1 MDTEEPVQA
10 HGVLIS
16 SAECNSIVKDFVL
29 LKSFDMV
36 SSGQYRKFVLR
47 RKDLCEQW
55 AMSMHDNY
63 HMMTQEVRNISKYVV
78 MARSRGHIQVGTV
91 CTKLLNCVECPH
103 AVVAGWNTC
112 SITNVQCMGGIRVNA
127 ASESTA
133 MVVHPRFLKFCLSY
147 WYTSRFE
154 HVLRRI
160 VRGKYTKAFC
170 DEYSLSEVSTMINTD
185 VDIVVSVVDNFIHA
199 LAHVHGTMQTLLQI
213 PKRGSETLS
222 NFVI

>member
-112 SITNVQCMGGIRVNA
+112 SITNCAMHGWNTGKR
-127 ASESTA
+127 SERKHSHGCTPQISEILSI
-133 MVVHPRFLKFCLSY
+133 VLVH
-147 WYTSRFE
+147 
-154 HVLRRI
+154 
-160 VRGKYTKAFC
+160 
-170 DEYSLSEVSTMINTD
+170 VSI
-185 VDIVVSVVDNFIHA
+185 
-199 LAHVHGTMQTLLQI
+199 
-213 PKRGSETLS
+213 
-222 NFVI
+222 